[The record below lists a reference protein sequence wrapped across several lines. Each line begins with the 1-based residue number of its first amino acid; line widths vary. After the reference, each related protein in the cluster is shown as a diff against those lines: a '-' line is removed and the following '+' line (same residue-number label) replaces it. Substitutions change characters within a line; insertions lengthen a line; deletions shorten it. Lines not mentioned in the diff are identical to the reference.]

1 MSLLSPETL
10 NLFVSPG
17 AVLALNRV
25 GWRRELGRTHSY
37 PVGDATPGTPWQPLL
52 GACALALK
60 DFGCKRARVLLS
72 HHYVQYRVL
81 PWRDDLVGDEEY
93 QALAQLEFSAAFASL
108 ADDWTIRLSD
118 EAPGLPRLAAA
129 LPSSLLATLVAA
141 AADAGVALDAVQ
153 PYLAAATGLWE
164 RETARGLHWLLLHEP
179 GRITAAVKDDGGWC
193 WLRSVRVGDDWVH
206 ELPRLLQAEA
216 LLSGWD
222 TDSHPVRVFAPGA
235 DARARAELQAM
246 GLVLLAPADERG
258 FSMNRDGVFAPA
270 WMA

>member
-10 NLFVSPG
+10 QLFVSPD

-25 GWRRELGRTHSY
+25 GWRRELGRTQRYAVS
-37 PVGDATPGTPWQPLL
+37 DAPASAPWQSVL

-60 DFGCKRARVLLS
+60 DFGCTKARVLLS
-72 HHYVQYRVL
+72 HHFVQYRVL

-93 QALAQLEFSAAFASL
+93 QALAQMEFSAAFAAL

-118 EAPGLPRLAAA
+118 EAPGQPRLAAA
-129 LPSSLLATLVAA
+129 LPSSLLAGLVAA
-141 AADAGVALDAVQ
+141 ATDAGVALDAMQ

-164 RETARGLHWLLLHEP
+164 REAASGVHWLLLHEP
-179 GRITAAVKDDGGWC
+179 ARMTAALKEDGAWR
-193 WLRSVRVGDDWVH
+193 WLRSVRVGDDWVQ
-206 ELPRLLQAEA
+206 ELPRLLQTEA
-216 LLSGWD
+216 LLSGCD
-222 TDSHPVRVFAPGA
+222 RAHPMHVFAPCA
-235 DARARAELQAM
+235 DAHARAALQAL
-246 GLVLLAPADERG
+246 GLSLLEPAQERG